1 MKYFQTKLA
10 NGAVQI
16 DDAFVN
22 VVESRKI
29 PVNNDKGKIV
39 FQDGEIFG
47 AIGNGTNTIDG
58 YCANYTGYCEYLIN
72 NKTPNTFIFVYTLKA
87 SNNGNCGVQI
97 FNSTGNIVFNSNDK
111 PAKILA
117 IGTKSGTVTK
127 SNIAIATGAITK
139 IFAMEYRAWT
149 ENVDFPKYQQVTVNE
164 FHTETTQECGMHNET
179 DVFGNTHSVWS
190 CVPVT
195 KNVYGPVNKWQ
206 WVHDWYVQ
214 SYLQSTWVARDFNV
228 CLSEGNII
236 VKEFNTIKTDKGTR
250 SSLDKVGLNDVSSW
264 GIPPPDPFNRDYFH
278 KSQNAIDTYSYLILE
293 V

>member
-22 VVESRKI
+22 IVLSRKI
-29 PVNNDKGKIV
+29 PINDNQGKIV
-39 FQDGEIFG
+39 FQNGEIFG

-72 NKTPNTFIFVYTLKA
+72 NKTPNTFIFVYTIKA
-87 SNNGNCGVQI
+87 SSNGNCGVQI

-111 PAKILA
+111 PAKILNV
-117 IGTKSGTVTK
+117 GTTSGTVTK

-139 IFAMEYRAWT
+139 IFAMEYKAWT
-149 ENVDFPKYQQVTVNE
+149 QNINMPIYKKVIKYE
-164 FHTETTQECGMHNET
+164 FHTVTTQECGMHNET

-195 KNVYGPVNKWQ
+195 KNEYGPVERWD
-206 WVHDWYVQ
+206 WVDDWHVL
-214 SYLQSTWVARDFNV
+214 SYLQSTWVEHDLNV
-228 CLSEGNII
+228 CLSGGNII
-236 VKEFNTIKTDKGTR
+236 TKEFHTIKTDKGTR
-250 SSLDKVGLNDVSSW
+250 KSLYDTIFDDVASW
-264 GIPPPDPFNRDYFH
+264 GIPPPDASGQNYFH
-278 KSQNAIDTYSYLILE
+278 KSQNTIDTYSYLILE